1 MTLDDLT
8 LDITQ
13 SIDIKADIGDVFR
26 SVLYRLGEGSTN
38 AQGESMQMTLEAVA
52 GRPLVPRPRQRHRPP
67 LGARPGN
74 QAPGA
79 AGVERPHVH
88 VVPRPEPH

>member
-26 SVLYRLGEGSTN
+26 SVLHRLGEGMHQRARRIDADDTGS
-38 AQGESMQMTLEAVA
+38 S
-52 GRPLVPRPRQRHRPP
+52 GR
-67 LGARPGN
+67 A
-74 QAPGA
+74 A
-79 AGVERPHVH
+79 AGSATAATASATCGDTCR
-88 VVPRPEPH
+88 

>member
-26 SVLYRLGEGSTN
+26 SVLHRLGEGRT
-38 AQGESMQMTLEAVA
+38 GA
-52 GRPLVPRPRQRHRPP
+52 GRI
-67 LGARPGN
+67 ACS
-74 QAPGA
+74 
-79 AGVERPHVH
+79 
-88 VVPRPEPH
+88 